1 MKNAGTGASLRKLP
15 RYKTDW
21 RKICAMLPVY
31 LEDGT
36 NGTVITYLDGTE
48 DAVPNRLC
56 WVLDDL
62 LQYLRSS
69 RAVLAA
75 QSRSVLGKKAR
86 RVPLM
91 LSREF
96 CLVPVKGREA
106 IGAYDGMV
114 GYILLQ
120 HVQNMVQQK
129 GSTVVQFG
137 DHAAV
142 QVYDQ
147 YRTVQANLRRANAV
161 YHYFSA

>member
-1 MKNAGTGASLRKLP
+1 MKNAGTEASLRKLP

-21 RKICAMLPVY
+21 RQICAIMPVY
-31 LEDGT
+31 LDDGI
-36 NGTVITYLDGTE
+36 NGTVITYLDGTT

-69 RAVLAA
+69 RAVLIA

-86 RVPLM
+86 RVPLI
-91 LSREF
+91 LSRDF
-96 CLVPVKGREA
+96 CLVPVKGRKTN
-106 IGAYDGMV
+106 GANDKIL

-120 HVQNMVQQK
+120 HVQNMIPQK
-129 GSTVVQFG
+129 GGAVVQFG

-142 QVYDQ
+142 QVHDQ
-147 YRTVQANLRRANAV
+147 YRTVQANLRRAKAV
-161 YHYFSA
+161 YHCVSA